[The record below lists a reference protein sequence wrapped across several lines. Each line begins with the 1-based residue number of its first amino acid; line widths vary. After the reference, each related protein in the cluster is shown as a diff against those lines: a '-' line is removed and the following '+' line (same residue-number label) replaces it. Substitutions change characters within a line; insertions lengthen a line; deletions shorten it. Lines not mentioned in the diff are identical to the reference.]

1 MLQLGSS
8 PDDLS
13 TAVKLLA
20 AGEIVA
26 LPFETVYGLAADATN
41 PDALRRIFLAKGRP
55 ADHPLIVHLASA
67 DQLSDWA
74 SEVPESAWRL
84 AARSMRASRRRAW
97 A

>member
-55 ADHPLIVHLASA
+55 G
-67 DQLSDWA
+67 
-74 SEVPESAWRL
+74 
-84 AARSMRASRRRAW
+84 RSSPDCTSCECRPTFGLGL
-97 A
+97 